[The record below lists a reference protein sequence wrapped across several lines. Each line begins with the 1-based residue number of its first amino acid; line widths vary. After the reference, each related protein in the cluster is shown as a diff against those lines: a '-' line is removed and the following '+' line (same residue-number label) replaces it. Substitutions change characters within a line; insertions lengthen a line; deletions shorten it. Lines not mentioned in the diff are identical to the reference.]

1 MGGSWG
7 RNFAPRKGKGRG
19 ARAPLPHVPACG
31 KTTHRPLKPHYAR
44 YLNSRLRSGSPAAHA
59 HIRLVLLGSPPDT
72 VHGWTLRR
80 PDPSSLL
87 IQVRRHSVTPGA
99 GIHPCCSGLQVQG
112 TAISPVSVALP
123 QAGIL
128 RPRQADISIIHYF
141 LKIIKQAP
149 VFSPSPAD
157 FFLFR
162 RHFFQKGVYTFPKS
176 CYNIGAS

>member
-1 MGGSWG
+1 MEWVGSWG

-72 VHGWTLRR
+72 VHGWALRGT
-80 PDPSSLL
+80 DPSSLL
-87 IQVRRHSVTPGA
+87 IWGRRHIPPPGA

-112 TAISPVSVALP
+112 TAISPTIAALP
-123 QAGIL
+123 RAEALGRLSVILSRPGGFINRFFKKRAAG
-128 RPRQADISIIHYF
+128 RRRAR
-141 LKIIKQAP
+141 
-149 VFSPSPAD
+149 VWSPSFCLKYGSGRAPTQSA
-157 FFLFR
+157 
-162 RHFFQKGVYTFPKS
+162 G
-176 CYNIGAS
+176 